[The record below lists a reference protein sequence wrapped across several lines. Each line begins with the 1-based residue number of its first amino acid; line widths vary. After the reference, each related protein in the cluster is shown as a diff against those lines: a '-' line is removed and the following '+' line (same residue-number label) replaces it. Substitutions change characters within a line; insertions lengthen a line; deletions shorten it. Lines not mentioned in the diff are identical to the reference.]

1 MGRFCNRAQA
11 VISTLES
18 RSLRAFSSPATATAR
33 RTAWPSMLESRSL
46 RAFSSPATATARR
59 TAWPST
65 LESRSLRAFSSHVT
79 ATGIRTPVCRPSC
92 SCRLARPMSVWLCV
106 RARSSIQP
114 PSGTFIANLLRGTV
128 PQLTGSFPR
137 DSTSR

>member
-18 RSLRAFSSPATATAR
+18 RSLRVFNSHVTATAR
-33 RTAWPSMLESRSL
+33 RA
-46 RAFSSPATATARR
+46 
-59 TAWPST
+59 AWPST
-65 LESRSLRAFSSHVT
+65 LESRSLRVFNSHVTATARRAAWPSTLESRSLRVFNSHVT

-106 RARSSIQP
+106 RARSSTQP